1 MRYSLY
7 GTIFVHLMNIEPYMK
22 GGDTVIKFEI
32 GKTYLSTSWFTGGTL
47 AYTCVS
53 RDEEKI
59 TFNVRMSELDGNHK
73 GDPETFAIEKKN
85 GVECVR
91 LCEYHGNP
99 HFLAA
104 GEMD

>member
-1 MRYSLY
+1 M
-7 GTIFVHLMNIEPYMK
+7 
-22 GGDTVIKFEI
+22 IKFVI

-53 RDEEKI
+53 RDAEKI
-59 TFNVRMSELDGNHK
+59 TFNVRMNEPDGDHE
-73 GDPETFAIEKKN
+73 GDPETFTIEEKN

-91 LCEYHGNP
+91 LGEYHGNP

-104 GEMD
+104 AEMD